1 VIQVRGASVAT
12 ALLADAILGE
22 PLEAAH
28 PVVLMGRGI
37 SAFEKRAFVRKDA
50 GRAKLA
56 GVFLAVALPALSFV
70 LVRIA
75 LRLAPPK
82 LRWPLEVGLLSTT
95 LSMHGLARGAFDV
108 ERELERGD
116 LEAACARVGE
126 FVGRDTSHLLPNEV
140 ARAAIESVAENAS
153 DGVVAPMLYGLL
165 LGAPGA
171 LAYKAVNTLDSMV
184 GHPHSLYENLGWASA
199 RLDDLTNFVPARLT
213 TLLAATV
220 SGFAGGSGVATTL
233 AVASRYGPL
242 TKSPNAGWAE
252 AAFAGAL
259 ELRLGGPNSYGG
271 VLREGPVL
279 GNGRVPEAADIRRAV
294 RLMHLSCL
302 SLAGL
307 ALVATLV
314 GGCADG

>member
-1 VIQVRGASVAT
+1 VIQVRGASVVT

-22 PLEAAH
+22 PPEAAH
-28 PVVLMGRGI
+28 PVVLMGRLI
-37 SAFEKRAFVRKDA
+37 SAFENRALALKDA
-50 GRAKLA
+50 GRARLA
-56 GVFLAVALPALSFV
+56 GVFLAVAFPALTFV

-82 LRWPLEVGLLSTT
+82 LRWPFEVGLLSTT
-95 LSMHGLARGAFDV
+95 LSMRGLARAALVV

-116 LEAACARVGE
+116 LEAARARVGE
-126 FVGRDTSHLLPNEV
+126 FVGRDTAHLPPNEV
-140 ARAAIESVAENAS
+140 ARAAVESVAENAS

-184 GHPHSLYENLGWASA
+184 GHPHPPYENLGWASA
-199 RLDDLTNFVPARLT
+199 RLDDLANFVPARLT
-213 TLLAATV
+213 ALLAAAI

-233 AVASRYGPL
+233 SVASRYGSM

-259 ELRLGGPNSYGG
+259 DLRLGGPNSYGG
-271 VLREGPVL
+271 VHREGPVL
-279 GNGRVPEAADIRRAV
+279 GIGRISGTADIRRAV
-294 RLMHLSCL
+294 LLMRLACL
-302 SLAGL
+302 SLSGL
-307 ALVATLV
+307 ALAAALA
-314 GGCADG
+314 GGRADG